1 MLLLLIFVGLWL
13 PNPSSVTM
21 FDRNTMQKNRT
32 KLYFKHLLFKMNN
45 NLHVYDTPQT
55 NPTERSNIT
64 HGLKL
69 TNHNRITPTE
79 S

>member
-21 FDRNTMQKNRT
+21 FDRNTMQKIEPNYI
-32 KLYFKHLLFKMNN
+32 LSILLFKMNN